1 MLLYD
6 PLYAWTLSPLKAV
19 QVQEKTT
26 DYGCDTLH
34 NMSANA
40 DGNLGNLLEELQS
53 VQPQA
58 DHSKNKM
65 AQRVLIRLKQKLDGN
80 EAGSVLSTE
89 GQVNFLIQAARD
101 PKNLCRVFPG
111 WQPWI

>member
-6 PLYAWTLSPLKAV
+6 PLYVWTLSPLKAV
-19 QVQEKTT
+19 QVQEKNT
-26 DYGCDTLH
+26 DYASDTLH
-34 NMSANA
+34 NLSTNA
-40 DGNLGNLLEELQS
+40 DGNLDTLLEELQS
-53 VQPQA
+53 FQPQP

-80 EAGSVLSTE
+80 EAGTFLSTE